1 MTRVKAW
8 APIFIVILC
17 ARTLGGEAFD
27 QNMFYREVEKN
38 GSVYVFSIMKEF
50 EAWEASGEMGKPITR
65 PGYGPNGET
74 VVFDSEDAINLY
86 NFKHGKP
93 GEVFKKAVEPKD
105 TFSVRVGGTI
115 FADFTH
121 TAEPAITDTDGNRV
135 KKSEFELRRAYINVT
150 GTINDIVSFRITPD
164 VAARQTTS
172 ATGLPAGG
180 RVTGNLDGSLVIQ
193 LKYAYGQVS
202 FDRFLPHG
210 SWARIGQQQTPYVDL
225 LEGINRYRFQGT
237 IFSDREGY
245 LSSSDVGLSV
255 RVALPSDYGDVHA
268 GFYNGDT
275 YTRAEANDQ
284 KAFQI
289 RGSLRP
295 LPKNESAK
303 GLRLHLFYDADRP
316 VKDASRNRF
325 IGGMTFEHKH
335 LNAGAEY
342 LDAKDQ
348 ASARSTAVKA
358 SGWSAWATP
367 RSKLGIEGFLRYD
380 RLRPDKSV
388 DASKRRTIVGVAYW
402 FKVQRAPFAAAILAD
417 YEQVK
422 YDAPLARPN
431 EKRYEL
437 KSLFNF

>member
-1 MTRVKAW
+1 MKAG
-8 APIFIVILC
+8 ARTFIVTLC
-17 ARTLGGEAFD
+17 AWTLGSAYAQD
-27 QNMFYREVEKN
+27 MFYREVEKN
-38 GSVYVFSIMKEF
+38 GRVYVFSIMKEF
-50 EAWEASGEMGKPITR
+50 EAWDASGEMGKAITR

-93 GEVFKKAVEPKD
+93 GEVFKKPVEPPKPPD
-105 TFSVRVGGTI
+105 NFSVRVGGTI

-121 TAEPAITDTDGNRV
+121 TAEPAITDSDNNTV
-135 KKSEFELRRAYINVT
+135 KRSEFDVRRAYINVT

-172 ATGLPAGG
+172 ATGS
-180 RVTGNLDGSLVIQ
+180 LDGSLVIR

-202 FDRFLPHG
+202 FDRFLPDG
-210 SWARIGQQQTPYVDL
+210 SWARIGQQQTPYVDFM
-225 LEGINRYRFQGT
+225 EGINRYRFHSMV
-237 IFSDREGY
+237 FSEREGF

-255 RVALPSDYGDVHA
+255 RVALPNDYGDVHA

-295 LPKNESAK
+295 LPKYESAK
-303 GLRLHLFYDADRP
+303 GLRLHLFYDADSP
-316 VKDASRNRF
+316 VKDASRNRL
-325 IGGMTFEHKH
+325 IGSLTFEHKH
-335 LNAGAEY
+335 VNAGAEY

-348 ASARSTAVKA
+348 ASARSAAVKA
-358 SGWSAWATP
+358 SGWSVWATP
-367 RSKLGIEGFLRYD
+367 RSKLGVEGFLRYESLKPN
-380 RLRPDKSV
+380 RGV
-388 DASKRRTIVGVAYW
+388 DANKSRSIVGVSYW

-437 KSLFNF
+437 KSLFSF

>member
-1 MTRVKAW
+1 MVT
-8 APIFIVILC
+8 LC
-17 ARTLGGEAFD
+17 AWTVGGAASG

-38 GSVYVFSIMKEF
+38 GRVFVFATTKQF
-50 EAWEASGEMGKPITR
+50 EAWEASGEMRNAITR
-65 PGYGPNGET
+65 PRYGPLGES
-74 VVFDSEDAINLY
+74 VVFDSEDAVNLY

-93 GEVFKKAVEPKD
+93 GEVFKESVEPPKPPEN
-105 TFSVRVGGTI
+105 FSVRVGGTI

-121 TAEPAITDTDGNRV
+121 TAEPAITDSDNNSV
-135 KKSEFELRRAYINVT
+135 KRSEFEVRRAYINVT

-164 VAARQTTS
+164 VAARQTTT
-172 ATGLPAGG
+172 ATGLPAGA
-180 RVTGNLDGSLVIQ
+180 RVTGSFDGSLVIR
-193 LKYAYGQVS
+193 LKYGYGQVS

-225 LEGINRYRFQGT
+225 MEGICRCRFQGT
-237 IFSDREGY
+237 IFSDREGF

-255 RVALPSDYGDVHA
+255 RVAMPNDYGDVHA

-275 YTRAEANDQ
+275 YTRAELNDQ

-295 LPKNESAK
+295 LPKNESVK
-303 GLRLHLFYDADRP
+303 GLRLHLFYGADRP

-325 IGGMTFEHKH
+325 LGAVTFEHKY
-335 LNAGAEY
+335 LIAGAEY

-348 ASARSTAVKA
+348 PSIRSAPVKA
-358 SGWSAWATP
+358 NGWSVFAQP
-367 RSKLGIEGFLRYD
+367 RSKVGLDGWLRHD
-380 RLRPDKSV
+380 SLKPSKGAG
-388 DASKRRTIVGVAYW
+388 ASKTRTILGVAYW

-417 YEQVK
+417 YEQVS
-422 YDAPLARPN
+422 YDAALSRPN